1 MVPGCT
7 DALELDAEGVKG
19 VTTVTYTQIGE
30 EKRSM
35 NIGLMGLPNSGKT
48 TIFNAL
54 TKSQVQVTSYANT
67 KSEPN
72 RAVVQVA
79 DNRVATLSDIY
90 KPKKTTYAV
99 IELIDFVGLTQGAA
113 REGLFTSSAMGLI
126 KNTDALALVVRHF
139 QDDLTE
145 SLTPLKDLEKLEEE
159 LLISDLIIAENRL
172 ERIEKADR
180 LGKKT
185 NLLEAEEKLLHRI
198 IDYLSANRL
207 IRDLKLDGEHEKMIR
222 GFQFLTQKPI
232 MVIIN
237 SDEANFG
244 KDQNLLAEIEKRN
257 RVIEFAGKF
266 EMELAQLNDPE
277 DIELFMADMG
287 IQASARERLCRAAY
301 ELLGYISFFTVGSDE
316 VRAWSI
322 QEGASVLTAAGTIHS
337 DLARGFIRAGCF
349 SYDDL
354 IRYGSE
360 KQVGEKGLLRLE
372 GRKYIVQ
379 DGNVINIRFNV

>member
-1 MVPGCT
+1 
-7 DALELDAEGVKG
+7 
-19 VTTVTYTQIGE
+19 
-30 EKRSM
+30 
-35 NIGLMGLPNSGKT
+35 
-48 TIFNAL
+48 
-54 TKSQVQVTSYANT
+54 
-67 KSEPN
+67 
-72 RAVVQVA
+72 
-79 DNRVATLSDIY
+79 
-90 KPKKTTYAV
+90 
-99 IELIDFVGLTQGAA
+99 
-113 REGLFTSSAMGLI
+113 
-126 KNTDALALVVRHF
+126 
-139 QDDLTE
+139 
-145 SLTPLKDLEKLEEE
+145 
-159 LLISDLIIAENRL
+159 
-172 ERIEKADR
+172 
-180 LGKKT
+180 
-185 NLLEAEEKLLHRI
+185 
-198 IDYLSANRL
+198 
-207 IRDLKLDGEHEKMIR
+207 
-222 GFQFLTQKPI
+222 